1 VVDTNGVPDDRAR
14 LVRMFRHF
22 AELEFRGSSPV
33 YERLA
38 LALAD
43 QPGLAEPLLAAP
55 PGQRRALLY
64 FAAAQYL
71 LRTSLP
77 AHPLR
82 AYLPNLGGERAP
94 DGGLL
99 TTFTDLV
106 RNHGGDLA
114 ELCATRTT
122 QTNEARRAALLRP
135 GFGRAAGLAAG
146 RPVALIELG
155 TSAGLLL
162 LPDRFGYRY
171 VGAGRVERHGRA
183 DAPPALTMECE
194 VRGPAWPEVA
204 IDLAVATRTGIDLNP
219 VDPADDDAVTWLR
232 SCIWPEHAERLARLD
247 AALAEAR
254 ATGPTLIAG
263 DLVARLPA
271 VLAAVHPAA
280 LPVVFTSNALTY
292 LSPAAWA
299 ALVATLA
306 AVGADRDLAVV
317 LNEAAICG
325 LQLFSTGAPRGPKGL
340 VAQTLTVVAW
350 RAGSPSV
357 EALALAAPHGSW
369 LEWRPG
375 QHPYR
380 PIS

>member
-1 VVDTNGVPDDRAR
+1 
-14 LVRMFRHF
+14 MFRHF

-43 QPGLAEPLLAAP
+43 QPELAEPLLAAP

-71 LRTSLP
+71 LRTSVP
-77 AHPLR
+77 EHPLR

-94 DGGLL
+94 DSGLW
-99 TTFTDLV
+99 TAFTDLV
-106 RNHGGDLA
+106 RNHGGELGR
-114 ELCATRTT
+114 LCATRTT

-135 GFGRAAGLAAG
+135 GFGRAAALAAG
-146 RPVALIELG
+146 RPVALVELG

-171 VGAGRVERHGRA
+171 SGDNRIAQHGRA
-183 DAPPALTMECE
+183 DAPAALTMECA
-194 VRGPAWPEVA
+194 VRGPAWPDVA
-204 IDLAVATRTGIDLNP
+204 TDLGVATRTGIDLHP
-219 VDPADDDAVTWLR
+219 IDPADDLAVTWLR

-263 DLVARLPA
+263 DLVATLPA
-271 VLAAVHPAA
+271 VLADVPADA

-292 LSPAAWA
+292 LSPAGWA

-306 AVGADRDLAVV
+306 AAGARRDLAVV

-325 LQLFSTGAPRGPKGL
+325 LQLFSTGAPRGPRGL
-340 VAQTLTVVAW
+340 VAQTLTVVTW
-350 RAGSPSV
+350 RDGSPAV
-357 EALALAAPHGSW
+357 EALGLAAPHANW

>member
-1 VVDTNGVPDDRAR
+1 MDDTNGVPDDPGR

-43 QPGLAEPLLAAP
+43 QPELAGPLLAAP

-71 LRTSLP
+71 LRTSVP
-77 AHPLR
+77 EHPLR

-94 DGGLL
+94 DGGLW
-99 TTFTDLV
+99 TAFTDLV
-106 RNHGGDLA
+106 SNHGGELA
-114 ELCATRTT
+114 NLCATRTT
-122 QTNEARRAALLRP
+122 QTNEARRSALLRP
-135 GFGRAAGLAAG
+135 GFGRAADLAAG

-171 VGAGRVERHGRA
+171 TGAGRVERRGRT
-183 DAPPALTMECE
+183 DAPPALTMECA
-194 VRGPAWPEVA
+194 VRGPDWPEVA
-204 IDLAVATRTGIDLNP
+204 TDLAVASRTGIDLNP
-219 VDPADDDAVTWLR
+219 IDPADEPAVTWLR
-232 SCIWPEHAERLARLD
+232 SCVWPEHAERLARLD

-254 ATGPTLIAG
+254 ATGPTMIAG
-263 DLVARLPA
+263 DLVATLPA
-271 VLAAVHPAA
+271 VLADVATDA
-280 LPVVFTSNALTY
+280 LPLVFTSNALTY
-292 LSPAAWA
+292 LSPQAWA

-306 AVGADRDLAVV
+306 AAGARRDLAVV

-325 LQLFSTGAPRGPKGL
+325 LQIFSTGAPRGPKGE
-340 VAQTLTVVAW
+340 VTQTLTVVAW
-350 RAGSPSV
+350 QDGTPTV
-357 EALALAAPHGSW
+357 EALALTAPHGAW

-375 QHPYR
+375 RHPYH